1 MDMALYDNIKINS
14 KIFFDLLA
22 SGKNIPEAVDTM
34 KTEPIRSQL

>member
-14 KIFFDLLA
+14 KIFFDLLS

-34 KTEPIRSQL
+34 KS